1 MKCLRLLLI
10 MVISVAIPA
19 NGFAAAP
26 VSPCPMQA
34 PDYIA
39 DISVITSAEI
49 AEMMMDCCEDMHQQP
64 QGKCKPGQSCSL
76 GGVYF
81 ALPVAFQIFP
91 PVTGIA
97 LAHYASPYFS
107 EPTVSIWHPPQL
119 LTL

>member
-1 MKCLRLLLI
+1 MKCLRAILI
-10 MVISVAIPA
+10 VVMSVAIPF

-34 PDYIA
+34 PDYVA
-39 DISVITSAEI
+39 TSASSDTTD
-49 AEMMMDCCEDMHQQP
+49 AVMDCCKEGNTQS

-76 GGVYF
+76 SGVFF

-91 PVTGIA
+91 PVSGTV

-107 EPTVSIWHPPQL
+107 EHTASIWHPPQVL
-119 LTL
+119 PL

>member
-1 MKCLRLLLI
+1 MKCLRLILI
-10 MVISVAIPA
+10 MVISVAIPV

-34 PDYIA
+34 PDYAADVSIA
-39 DISVITSAEI
+39 GASHDDVDMS
-49 AEMMMDCCEDMHQQP
+49 MDCCKDMHKQP
-64 QGKCKPGQSCSL
+64 QGKCKTGQSCSL

-91 PVTGIA
+91 PVSGIA

-107 EPTVSIWHPPQL
+107 EHTASIWHPPQL
-119 LTL
+119 S